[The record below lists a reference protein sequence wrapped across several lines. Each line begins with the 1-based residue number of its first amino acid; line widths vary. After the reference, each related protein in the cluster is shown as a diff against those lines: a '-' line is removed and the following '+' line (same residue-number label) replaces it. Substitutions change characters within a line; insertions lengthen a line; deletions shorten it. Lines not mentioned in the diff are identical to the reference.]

1 MSGVDD
7 LRVRDEGVERAI
19 QGRVAARAT
28 QWFPELGPHPK
39 AQLRPL
45 SIRPRCSLY
54 VVALVG
60 HHVERAVVAK
70 VRRGEADT
78 DPADGRPH
86 RPRLRTTAAGVA
98 ELTELEFQGL
108 TSIYESVPAG
118 HPQFGAV
125 RPLDHMPAESVV
137 VMEHISSPTMRDG
150 FVAESRLG
158 AVRRSA
164 ARRSSTQPPPQQ
176 AWLNAGAWLRRY
188 HDESPARQGTS
199 GPVTRQATR
208 VEVAERFSAYGAFL
222 TERIGPR
229 LVGDLAAG
237 GAEAATELLPVGLPM
252 AVGHGDYVA
261 RNIFVDDRGR
271 VAVFD
276 PMPRWQVPRYEDLCR
291 FLVGMRLSGLQVLSY
306 GTAYGQAG
314 LRRRENLFLA
324 GYFGDEPV
332 PSAALRCY
340 QLLILLDKWSAL
352 VDSAGRGS
360 GTGWRAA
367 ARDLVQAP
375 GDRYISREARRVAA
389 LLHRS

>member
-1 MSGVDD
+1 MSRIDD
-7 LRVRDEGVERAI
+7 LRVQTEAVERAI
-19 QGRVAARAT
+19 QERVAARAQ

-39 AQLRPL
+39 VQLTPL

-54 VVALVG
+54 VVGLTGKDA
-60 HHVERAVVAK
+60 ERAVVAK

-78 DPADGRPH
+78 EPTGGRQH

-98 ELTELEFQGL
+98 ELTALEFQGL
-108 TSIYESVPAG
+108 TSIHESVPAG

-125 RPLDHMPAESVV
+125 RPLDHLPAESVV
-137 VMEHISSPTMRDG
+137 LMEHVSSPTLRDG

-164 ARRSSTQPPPQQ
+164 YRRSSTGPPPQR
-176 AWLNAGAWLRRY
+176 AWLNAGAWLRSY
-188 HDESPARQGTS
+188 HDVSPAVQGAAS
-199 GPVTRQATR
+199 QATRQATR
-208 VEVAERFSAYGAFL
+208 SEVAEQFSTYGGFL
-222 TERIGPR
+222 TERIGSR
-229 LVGDLAAG
+229 LLGDLAAG
-237 GAEAATELLPVGLPM
+237 GAEAAMKVLPEHLPL

-261 RNIFVDDRGR
+261 RNIFVDDSGR
-271 VAVFD
+271 VTVFD
-276 PMPRWQVPRYEDLCR
+276 PMPRWRAPRYEDLCR

-314 LRRRENLFLA
+314 LQQREALFLA

-352 VDSAGRGS
+352 VDDAGGGS
-360 GTGWRAA
+360 GWRAS
-367 ARDLVQAP
+367 ARELMQKP
-375 GDRYISREARRVAA
+375 GNRYISREARRVAT
-389 LLHRS
+389 LLGRS